1 MSDKSLI
8 FSLFTKFKES
18 GSEPPE
24 ETKEESREAGRP
36 VLNESGDSRVETV
49 EDWNEAERKKMEEF
63 QEQLLEE
70 VPETAGEAEDSPA
83 LEEAPEES
91 MDASVELL
99 VSEDKMSVSMMLYG
113 PAGEGGDITAQ
124 MVEDAL
130 NARHIC
136 YGLDEK
142 KIEEAVREKQYL
154 QMLVIARGTPAENG
168 SDGRIRD
175 HFPRKAQI
183 KYASKE
189 NGAIDFKGMNLI
201 HNVKAGEVICE
212 LTNPT
217 EAQDGTDVFGQ
228 PVRGKKGTMPP
239 IPQGKNVVYSAGKDK
254 LIAACEGNLTF
265 RSGRFHVE
273 NVFAVAGNVDNSVGN
288 IDFTG
293 SVVVHGDVFEGYT
306 VKAKGDITVMGI
318 VEGATLKAGGNIL
331 LHKGMRGMK
340 SGILEAEEDIT
351 AKFLEDCTITAG
363 NDIQAE
369 YIINSDVSCG
379 HNLTLTGKRGAVIGG
394 SCAVFNRMDVRAVG
408 TPSHVATYVALGVT
422 PQMMNEME
430 QLGKE
435 LAEITK
441 RLSEIQKDISYL
453 NGRKRDGAITD
464 IQKERLTKR
473 KLELSVAALKEKRLK
488 EQTTDISRK
497 LREVGKARLTVLTVH
512 PGTVLTIGDS
522 RLNITKKEDNCSFY
536 YLDGEIRKGIR

>member
-154 QMLVIARGTPAENG
+154 QMLVIARGTPAGNG